1 MILNCLLISRT
12 RHLYKIG
19 FRSISTSEKKGILGF
34 KTDQTLKKY
43 LNSITFNG
51 RFTSLLIWG
60 GTAALGTLLFSQ
72 GIPRVRNQ
80 IHQASFQYFF
90 TFFAHFFSNYLSL
103 DHLLIQKLILLTH
116 NFDYTSSFFST
127 ILFIQPLTLA
137 NFEQTST
144 I

>member
-51 RFTSLLIWG
+51 FL
-60 GTAALGTLLFSQ
+60 
-72 GIPRVRNQ
+72 
-80 IHQASFQYFF
+80 YFF
-90 TFFAHFFSNYLSL
+90 
-103 DHLLIQKLILLTH
+103 LLQHLILKQQLPI
-116 NFDYTSSFFST
+116 FGSSFDT
-127 ILFIQPLTLA
+127 
-137 NFEQTST
+137 EVDTSDS
-144 I
+144 